1 MKTAMLAA
9 ISLLL
14 LLSAG
19 CDSLGRP
26 DPLDVERSSIVVG
39 EVKRGDFMLRQGGDG
54 VLKPDQMAE
63 VVVSLTNAQVD
74 DVHPGQPAVVKI
86 GDAKVSGKVTKID
99 PPERVGENQVNRRVT
114 VALSAVPND
123 AKPGAAVEG
132 RIDVMPVKDALYI
145 TRPALAPAQTLLYR
159 LNADQTTAAPV
170 KVEYG
175 RLGIEYAE
183 ILSGLSLGDH
193 VIVSITAQYEASGPI
208 SLR

>member
-9 ISLLL
+9 TILPL
-14 LLSAG
+14 LLSDG
-19 CDSLGRP
+19 CEIPVRP
-26 DPLDVERSSIVVG
+26 LPPRVERSSIVVS

-54 VLKPDQMAE
+54 VLKPDQTAE
-63 VVVSLTNAQVD
+63 LVVSLTNAQVD
-74 DVHPGQPAVVKI
+74 DVHPGQAAAVKI
-86 GDAKVSGKVTKID
+86 GDAKVSGKVTRID
-99 PPERVGENQVNRRVT
+99 APERVGPNQVNRRVT

-123 AKPGAAVEG
+123 KPGSAVDG

-159 LNADQTTAAPV
+159 LSADQTSAAPV

-175 RLGIEYAE
+175 PLGIEYAE
-183 ILSGLSLGDH
+183 ILSGLSPGDQ

-208 SLR
+208 SIR